1 MFFGFTHLMFGAG
14 LQTTQRPEMLA
25 GLVAQLGK
33 RVGTER
39 SNPFGQSSSERRQV
53 GFQHFEFRQQALSA
67 FVTRV
72 GAHRGIHIG
81 TKNAVGFGN

>member
-1 MFFGFTHLMFGAG
+1 
-14 LQTTQRPEMLA
+14 MLA

-39 SNPFGQSSSERRQV
+39 SNPFGKASSERRQF
-53 GFQHFEFRQQALSA
+53 GIQHFELRQQALSA